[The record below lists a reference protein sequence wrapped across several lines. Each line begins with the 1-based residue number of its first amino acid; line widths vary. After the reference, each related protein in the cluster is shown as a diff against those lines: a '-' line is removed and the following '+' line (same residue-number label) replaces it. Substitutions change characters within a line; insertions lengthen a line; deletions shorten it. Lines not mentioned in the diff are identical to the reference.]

1 MNDVYLHDIFVFLAI
16 IILRVGNQ
24 RARSSNSK
32 YIKTVYLSI
41 FIYTKDMTNVGSVL
55 KSREIIFST
64 EIPMFKVMI
73 FPIVMDR
80 CESWTIKKTEH
91 QKIDAF
97 ELWG

>member
-55 KSREIIFST
+55 KSREITLLTKICRVKAMVF
-64 EIPMFKVMI
+64 PVVM
-73 FPIVMDR
+73 
-80 CESWTIKKTEH
+80 CK
-91 QKIDAF
+91 
-97 ELWG
+97 

>member
-55 KSREIIFST
+55 KSREITLLTKICRVKAMVF
-64 EIPMFKVMI
+64 PVVMY
-73 FPIVMDR
+73 
-80 CESWTIKKTEH
+80 K
-91 QKIDAF
+91 
-97 ELWG
+97 